1 MEKGCCL
8 VDNGQLTSLTAPLV
22 ACRFLLSSPGR
33 CVALL
38 FLSFF
43 FILRATQ
50 SPRAVTV
57 DDKYTNA
64 DSSSRSR
71 AQFHLVPFLRLSLSW
86 LFRLT
91 KRSIGRKMQRTERNP
106 APRIAEL
113 DLATHYQVQSPRT
126 HTHPLDRTAV
136 YSASCRNSCY
146 VSINMTGEA
155 PTEDLCVVVN
165 INPTVLYVC
174 FTLCSYLTEGTGLS
188 LSRVWG

>member
-1 MEKGCCL
+1 MTLQYSSVPFRQGTEKEISCVSVFRNGDGRAAGTVVYIIMSPVERHPTHTHTVEKGCCL

-64 DSSSRSR
+64 DSSRSR
-71 AQFHLVPFLRLSLSW
+71 AQFHLVPFLRLSLLAFSSDK
-86 LFRLT
+86 T
-91 KRSIGRKMQRTERNP
+91 VHRTENAANRTEP
-106 APRIAEL
+106 GAP
-113 DLATHYQVQSPRT
+113 
-126 HTHPLDRTAV
+126 DR
-136 YSASCRNSCY
+136 
-146 VSINMTGEA
+146 
-155 PTEDLCVVVN
+155 
-165 INPTVLYVC
+165 
-174 FTLCSYLTEGTGLS
+174 
-188 LSRVWG
+188 